1 MSLLAEARSS
11 GEDRGEERA
20 EKCYELLATEES
32 IHTLIHKCMYTFIH
46 IQTY

>member
-1 MSLLAEARSS
+1 MPRPGHLVRK
-11 GEDRGEERA
+11 GGEEWA